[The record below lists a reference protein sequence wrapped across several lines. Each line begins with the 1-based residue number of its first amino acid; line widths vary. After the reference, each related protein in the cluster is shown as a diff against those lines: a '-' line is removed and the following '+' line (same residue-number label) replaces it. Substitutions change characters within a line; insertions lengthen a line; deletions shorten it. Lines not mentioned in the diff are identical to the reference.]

1 MYKSP
6 IELLISDIQHQIVQQ
21 EDEQIYQAVLSFI
34 PNVDKQ
40 ELLLALKYDRD
51 QYDKGYADGK
61 ADALKWISVKDRL
74 PESQNPVLVVA
85 VSKGMGLP
93 YIFKAAHINHHE
105 ITEDEYGWT
114 DGEYDSEYD
123 EENDCFW
130 IPECWYECNAVEGNT
145 NWVMDEDYTITHWMP
160 LPEPPKGERLWRR
173 KYWM

>member
-1 MYKSP
+1 MSVRERLIEILRVPIYPHLDADP
-6 IELLISDIQHQIVQQ
+6 IEAVADYLLDNGVTVQDVTDI
-21 EDEQIYQAVLSFI
+21 
-34 PNVDKQ
+34 NV
-40 ELLLALKYDRD
+40 
-51 QYDKGYADGK
+51 GN
-61 ADALKWISVKDRL
+61 KWISVKDRL

-145 NWVMDEDYTITHWMP
+145 NWVMDEDYTITHWTP
-160 LPEPPKGERLWRR
+160 LPQPPKGE
-173 KYWM
+173 

>member
-1 MYKSP
+1 MDVREKLVDLLRNSP
-6 IELLISDIQHQIVQQ
+6 HLDTI
-21 EDEQIYQAVLSFI
+21 
-34 PNVDKQ
+34 
-40 ELLLALKYDRD
+40 
-51 QYDKGYADGK
+51 KGYKGNDCTFEQGADWLIAHGVTVQE
-61 ADALKWISVKDRL
+61 WVPVTERL

-85 VSKGMGLP
+85 VSKGICLP

-145 NWVMDEDYTITHWMP
+145 NWVMDDDYTITHWMP
-160 LPEPPKGERLWRR
+160 LPQPPKGE
-173 KYWM
+173 